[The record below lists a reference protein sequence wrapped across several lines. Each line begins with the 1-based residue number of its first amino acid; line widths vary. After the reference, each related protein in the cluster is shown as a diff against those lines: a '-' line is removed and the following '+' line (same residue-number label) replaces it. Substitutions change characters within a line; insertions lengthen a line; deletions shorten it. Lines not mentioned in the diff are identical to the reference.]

1 MSYADIRESS
11 DTVKSIQFSAFGDPG
26 SVSLV
31 DAVQR
36 PTAANEVRVGIIAAP
51 LNPSDFL
58 LVDGHYGIRPELPS
72 PVGAEGVGT
81 VLEVGDDVT
90 RAAVGQ
96 RVLVLPSNTLGTWQ
110 EEIVV
115 DERHVVPVRHDVD
128 PVQLAT
134 VPINAA
140 TAHLLVDY
148 AASEPAGSWV
158 VQTAA
163 NSGLGAFVRV
173 LAARAGLRLI
183 DVVRSYAAAQSLRAA
198 GAQYV
203 VVADDTLSAQLEGI
217 LGREQVSLLLDGV
230 GGPLAEALLPH
241 VAIDGQMVSFGALA
255 GRPVV
260 LSPRELIFKGVHVHG
275 FWLYHWL
282 NTASAD
288 EIDGVYGGLVDLVA
302 DGVLRTPVE
311 ATYSLSDY
319 AAAIDRA
326 RTYGREGKVFFTLD
340 ERAR

>member
-1 MSYADIRESS
+1 
-11 DTVKSIQFSAFGDPG
+11 VKSIQFSTYGDPG

-31 DAVQR
+31 DAQPPAV
-36 PTAANEVRVGIIAAP
+36 ASKEVRVGLIAAP

-58 LVDGHYGIRPELPS
+58 LLDGHYGIRPELPS

-81 VLEVGDDVT
+81 VLEVGEDVT

-96 RVLVLPSNTLGTWQ
+96 RVLVLPSDTLGTWQ
-110 EEIVV
+110 DEIVV
-115 DERHVVPVRHDVD
+115 DERHVVVVHRDAD
-128 PVQLAT
+128 PEQLAT

-140 TAHLLVDY
+140 TAYLLVDY
-148 AASEPAGSWV
+148 AATDPPGSWI

-183 DVVRSYAAAQSLRAA
+183 DVVRSNAAAQALRAA

-203 VVADDTLSAQLEGI
+203 VVADDTLSVQLYGV
-217 LGREQVSLLLDGV
+217 LGKEQVSLLLDGV
-230 GGPLAEALLPH
+230 GGPLVDTLVPH
-241 VAIDGQMVSFGALA
+241 LATDGQIVSFAALS
-255 GRPVV
+255 GQPIV
-260 LSPRELIFKGVHVHG
+260 LPPGELNFKGLHVHG

-282 NTASAD
+282 NTAPTD
-288 EIDGVYGGLVDLVA
+288 EIDTVYGELVDLVA

-311 ATYSLSDY
+311 ATYPLSDH

-326 RTYGREGKVFFTLD
+326 RTYGREGKVLFTATS
-340 ERAR
+340 EGVIR